1 MSESVPVIP
10 KLFQPTI
17 VGKHA
22 LSHRIVLAPLTR
34 FRASKEH
41 VPGEYAL
48 EYYSQRASVPGT
60 LLITEAAFISPF
72 AGGLDNVPGIWNDE
86 QVDAWK
92 RVTDAVHEKGS
103 RIFVQL
109 WALGRGAD
117 PKVLDAEGLPYVSA
131 SDVKLSTSDR
141 VPRPLTTEE
150 IKEYIDAYTN
160 ASVNAVRA
168 GFDGVELH
176 GANGFL
182 IDQFLQDV
190 SNKRTDQY
198 GGSVENRSRFALEI
212 IESITKA
219 IGAERTAIRLSP
231 WGYVQDMRMA
241 DVKPTFSYLVS
252 QLAQKYSDLAYIHV
266 VEPRVSGYIDRETQQ
281 GESNDFLRDIWKPRR
296 FISAGG
302 HTRDSA
308 FEFAERNDDLVAFG
322 RFFISNP
329 DLPILIAKN
338 LPIKK
343 GNRDTYYSPGPVG
356 YIDYPFAEEDFAK
369 I

>member
-1 MSESVPVIP
+1 MSTPAIP

-34 FRASKEH
+34 FRANKEH
-41 VPGEYAL
+41 VPSDYAPK
-48 EYYSQRASVPGT
+48 YYAQRGSVPGT
-60 LLITEAAFISPF
+60 LLITEATFVSPLS
-72 AGGLDNVPGIWNDE
+72 GGYDAVPGIWNDE

-92 RVTDAVHEKGS
+92 RVTAAVHEKGS

-131 SDVKLSTSDR
+131 SDVKLSSKDR
-141 VPRPLTTEE
+141 VPRPLTTKE

-176 GANGFL
+176 SANGYL

-231 WGYVQDMRMA
+231 WGDVQDMRMT
-241 DVKPTFSYLVS
+241 DVKPTFAYLVS

-266 VEPRVSGYIDRETQQ
+266 VEPRVSGYINREVQP
-281 GESNDFLRDIWKPRR
+281 GESNDFLRDIWRPRR

-308 FEFAERNDDLVAFG
+308 FDFAERNDDLVAFG

-329 DLPILIAKN
+329 DLPIRIAKN
-338 LPIKK
+338 LPLTK
-343 GNRDTYYSPGPVG
+343 GNRDTFYVPGPVG
-356 YIDYPFAEEDFAK
+356 YIDYPFVEEGFAK
-369 I
+369 L